1 MSGTLFS
8 AILMTA
14 RVVEEVIGASL
25 STPESFLPLSTAGV
39 SATARVWL
47 VSMAMERELGAA
59 QQVAKGSSKRLEGE
73 RAEVMGLDA
82 LSNALL
88 YMRSRR
94 QYDDSLL
101 EKKDVFLFQPPAQS
115 RRGIKE
121 TKSLEV

>member
-1 MSGTLFS
+1 MSGTLLS

-101 EKKDVFLFQPPAQS
+101 EKKMSFCFNHPRNPDAGS
-115 RRGIKE
+115 RRQK
-121 TKSLEV
+121 V